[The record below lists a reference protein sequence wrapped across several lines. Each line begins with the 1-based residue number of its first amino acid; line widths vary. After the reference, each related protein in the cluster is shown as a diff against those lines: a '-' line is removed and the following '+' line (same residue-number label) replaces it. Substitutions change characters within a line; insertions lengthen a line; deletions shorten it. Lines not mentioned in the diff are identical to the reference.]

1 MIGLVSWNKL
11 EFRHVGRK
19 IVELQKKLQI
29 LELQSGRNINGE
41 VEEVCRALNSWL
53 DLESTLSK
61 YVVSRG

>member
-1 MIGLVSWNKL
+1 MVGLLFWNKL

-29 LELQSGRNINGE
+29 LELESGSNINGE

-61 YVVSRG
+61 YEVRRG